1 MINIDHALIMN
12 QHGYIPFRV
21 HGMTG
26 LLTFALSAWIH
37 IAPYTFDDVVRD
49 IVPGGKGVDAMK
61 EISDIVDRTSQQFR
75 TDPET
80 EEFKKYFRKV
90 LENFDFMKLYESP
103 YAKDRGDGR
112 RALAFRGCSMNG
124 FYLETIA
131 DKKDGACGLARIWDY
146 ATEYSLKKN
155 DSCIVGGRSF
165 IVSVNST
172 TMTRKYSHR
181 NAMRFV
187 EGLLKVIDP
196 GNIGRMNA
204 PESSLYP
211 EVDGISRKVINE
223 FYRSFPGVSALFD
236 RYSVIRSFLE
246 IKNHRGVPYT
256 RLTFRHGYRMKN
268 LKNDYPELG
277 KSLSNVEGL
286 YRIAM
291 AVKNGGNRTVMVVVF
306 DSREDALSLTLNTR
320 RGRLVP
326 IDDAGDPVFSEE
338 ISLTS
343 LRDIAYRAVV
353 EMVHD
358 VHGLKFTTDSMVIAF
373 RYRDM
378 PGRGSWT
385 MRLED
390 VSKTRITG
398 SYYNI
403 IPGWLIDMFIPNNME
418 QLIYDVSRV
427 MLKAD
432 DGAGSRVSFEWD
444 TGDANSVTLRFNAVS
459 EFMDNYFVKYGLRVW
474 SRKALANERL
484 TREAKEL
491 RGKFLDAF
499 RSDMKWQ

>member
-1 MINIDHALIMN
+1 
-12 QHGYIPFRV
+12 
-21 HGMTG
+21 MTG
-26 LLTFALSAWIH
+26 LLTLAVSAWMN
-37 IAPYTFDDVVRD
+37 IAPYTFDDVVKD
-49 IVPGGKGVDAMK
+49 IVPGRKGADAMK
-61 EISDIVDRTSQQFR
+61 EITTIVDKTSQQFR

-90 LENFDFMKLYESP
+90 LEDFDFMKLYESP
-103 YAKDRGDGR
+103 YAKDKGDGR
-112 RALAFRGCSMNG
+112 RGLTFRGCSMNG
-124 FYLETIA
+124 YYLETIA
-131 DKKDGACGLARIWDY
+131 DRKDGSCGLARIWDY
-146 ATEYSLKKN
+146 STEYSLKKN
-155 DSCIVGGRSF
+155 DACIVGGRSF
-165 IVSVNST
+165 IASIEST
-172 TMTRKYSHR
+172 KLTRKYSHR
-181 NAMRFV
+181 NALRFV

-196 GNIGRMNA
+196 GNIRLMSA

-211 EVDGISRKVINE
+211 ETEGISRKVINE
-223 FYRSFPGVSALFD
+223 FYRSFPGVSALFN

-246 IKNHRGVPYT
+246 IKDYRGVPYT
-256 RLTFRHGYRMKN
+256 RLAFRYGYRMKN

-277 KSLSNVEGL
+277 KSLSAVEGL
-286 YRIAM
+286 YRITM
-291 AVKNGGNRTVMVVVF
+291 AVKNSNNRTVMTVVF
-306 DSREDALSLTLNTR
+306 DSREDVLSLTLNTR
-320 RGRLVP
+320 HGRLVP
-326 IDDAGDPVFSEE
+326 ADDAGNPVFNDEITLTALRE
-338 ISLTS
+338 IS
-343 LRDIAYRAVV
+343 YRAVV

-358 VHGLKFTTDSMVIAF
+358 VHGLKFITDNMVIAF
-373 RYRDM
+373 RYRDTA
-378 PGRGSWT
+378 GRGSWT

-418 QLIYDVSRV
+418 QLIYNLSRV

-432 DGAGSRVSFEWD
+432 DGAGSRVTFEWD
-444 TGDANSVTLRFNAVS
+444 TRNANNVTLKFSASS

-499 RSDMKWQ
+499 RADMKWQRPGLP